1 MAEAQIHEKVLAL
14 MDRPRWARGG
24 ETALSPGRKSESP
37 RAGAKEGVRGGTM
50 GSPTSSDV
58 VAAPP
63 RGAVGRSVPRRDAA
77 EKLRGKAQFAGD
89 IVVPRMAH
97 GKVLRSPAAHA
108 RIVSINASGAERM
121 AGVVCVL
128 TAADLGDIDPYWGH
142 AIKDRPV
149 VAVDRVHFA
158 GEPVAAVAAED
169 EGTALAALEHI
180 HVEYEDLP
188 VVGTVDEALSED
200 APLLHEGPLRPGL
213 FHGLG
218 ELKPLDGNVCY
229 RYRIDRGEP
238 EAVFAHAEHI
248 VEGEYTFPAVYQ
260 YAMETHTV
268 VAQVEG
274 DEITLWA
281 SCQHPF
287 LVRAEIAALFQV
299 PIASVRIVVPY
310 LGGGFG
316 SKSYTKMEPLTVAL
330 ARKAG
335 RPVRIQN
342 RVAESMVTTRRHGMR
357 CRMRTAMSGEGR
369 LLGREVDCWFD
380 TGAYADNGPRVTA
393 TAGDAAPGPYRWEA
407 YRVDAAC
414 VYTNTAPS
422 GSYRAFG
429 ATHLQWIGELQL
441 DELARRAGLDPL
453 DVRRQSLCTPG
464 DELRAGGKPLDADL
478 VGDVEKVAEAIGWNG
493 ERRAGVGRGLS
504 VGLLA
509 AGAHPVSS
517 AVVRMEADGN
527 AVVLVGTTEVGQGAR
542 TVFAQIAAE
551 ELRLPPERVTVRGAD
566 TRFTPYD
573 RSTGASR
580 STTLAGMAVKRAAE
594 QVRAQLVEIAGDE
607 DVQSDAYPE
616 LFVRHFGL
624 AGGELIGRG
633 EVAPEGSG
641 SYAEGPVFWEV
652 CVGAAE
658 VAIDE
663 DTGRVRVLK
672 TATVADVGKAIN
684 PQLVERQD
692 EGGTLQGLGN
702 ALYEE
707 MVYEDGLLLNETL
720 LDYRVPGFEDLP
732 EEMHTIIVENGDG
745 PGPYGA
751 KGCGEGSL
759 AAVTAAVATAVADA
773 GVPVTELPLTPE
785 RVWRRIQDLK
795 KEGSW
800 PRYDAQQ

>member
-1 MAEAQIHEKVLAL
+1 MSRLEDVQV
-14 MDRPRWARGG
+14 
-24 ETALSPGRKSESP
+24 
-37 RAGAKEGVRGGTM
+37 GV
-50 GSPTSSDV
+50 
-58 VAAPP
+58 
-63 RGAVGRSVPRRDAA
+63 GAVGRSVPRRDAR

-89 IVVPRMAH
+89 IVVPRMLH
-97 GKVLRSPAAHA
+97 GKVLRSPLPHA
-108 RIVSINASGAERM
+108 RVTAIDASAAEAM
-121 AGVVCVL
+121 PGVVCVL
-128 TAADLGDIDPYWGH
+128 TAADLADLDPYWGH
-142 AIKDRPV
+142 AIRDRPV
-149 VAVDRVHFA
+149 VAIDRVRFA

-169 EGTALAALEHI
+169 EGTAAAALERI
-180 HVEYEDLP
+180 DVSY
-188 VVGTVDEALSED
+188 EALDVLGTIDQALRPD
-200 APLLHEGPLRPGL
+200 APVLHEEPLRPGL

-218 ELKPLDGNVCY
+218 ELAPADGNVCY
-229 RYRIDRGEP
+229 RYDLDRGEI
-238 EAVFAHAEHI
+238 EAVFAHADFV

-268 VAQVEG
+268 VAQVEEG
-274 DEITLWA
+274 EITLWA

-299 PIASVRIVVPY
+299 PISSVRIVVPY

-316 SKSYTKMEPLTVAL
+316 SKSYTKMEPITVAL

-342 RVAESMVTTRRHGMR
+342 RVSESMVTTRRHGMR
-357 CRMRTAMSGEGR
+357 CRMRTALNREGR
-369 LLGREVDCWFD
+369 LLGREVECWFD

-393 TAGDAAPGPYRWEA
+393 TAGDAAPGPYRWAA

-414 VYTNTAPS
+414 VYTNTAPA

-429 ATHLQWIGELQL
+429 ATHLQWIGELQI

-453 DVRRQSLCTPG
+453 EVRRTNLCTPG

-478 VGDVEKVAEAIGWNG
+478 VGDVERVAVAVGWG
-493 ERRAGVGRGLS
+493 TEKPAGTGRGLS

-517 AVVRMEADGN
+517 AIVRMEADGN

-580 STTLAGMAVKRAAE
+580 STTIAGLAVKRAAE
-594 QVRAQLVEIAGDE
+594 QVRAQLVEIAGSA
-607 DVQSDAYPE
+607 DVASDSYPE

-633 EVAPEGSG
+633 EVAPEGTG

-658 VAIDE
+658 VEIDE
-663 DTGRVRVLK
+663 ETGLVRVVK
-672 TATVADVGKAIN
+672 TATVADVGRALN
-684 PQLVERQD
+684 PLLVERQD

-702 ALYEE
+702 ALFEE
-707 MVYEDGLLLNETL
+707 LVYEDGLLLNDTL
-720 LDYRVPGFEDLP
+720 FDYRVPTFEDLP
-732 EEMHTIIVENGDG
+732 DEMHCIVVENGDG

-759 AAVTAAVATAVADA
+759 AAVTAAIATAVADA

-785 RVWRRIQDLK
+785 RVWRRIQELK
-795 KEGSW
+795 EEGTW
-800 PRYDAQQ
+800 PR

>member
-1 MAEAQIHEKVLAL
+1 
-14 MDRPRWARGG
+14 
-24 ETALSPGRKSESP
+24 
-37 RAGAKEGVRGGTM
+37 
-50 GSPTSSDV
+50 
-58 VAAPP
+58 
-63 RGAVGRSVPRRDAA
+63 
-77 EKLRGKAQFAGD
+77 
-89 IVVPRMAH
+89 
-97 GKVLRSPAAHA
+97 
-108 RIVSINASGAERM
+108 
-121 AGVVCVL
+121 
-128 TAADLGDIDPYWGH
+128 
-142 AIKDRPV
+142 
-149 VAVDRVHFA
+149 
-158 GEPVAAVAAED
+158 
-169 EGTALAALEHI
+169 
-180 HVEYEDLP
+180 
-188 VVGTVDEALSED
+188 
-200 APLLHEGPLRPGL
+200 
-213 FHGLG
+213 
-218 ELKPLDGNVCY
+218 
-229 RYRIDRGEP
+229 
-238 EAVFAHAEHI
+238 
-248 VEGEYTFPAVYQ
+248 
-260 YAMETHTV
+260 
-268 VAQVEG
+268 
-274 DEITLWA
+274 
-281 SCQHPF
+281 
-287 LVRAEIAALFQV
+287 
-299 PIASVRIVVPY
+299 
-310 LGGGFG
+310 
-316 SKSYTKMEPLTVAL
+316 
-330 ARKAG
+330 
-335 RPVRIQN
+335 
-342 RVAESMVTTRRHGMR
+342 
-357 CRMRTAMSGEGR
+357 
-369 LLGREVDCWFD
+369 
-380 TGAYADNGPRVTA
+380 
-393 TAGDAAPGPYRWEA
+393 
-407 YRVDAAC
+407 
-414 VYTNTAPS
+414 
-422 GSYRAFG
+422 
-429 ATHLQWIGELQL
+429 
-441 DELARRAGLDPL
+441 
-453 DVRRQSLCTPG
+453 
-464 DELRAGGKPLDADL
+464 
-478 VGDVEKVAEAIGWNG
+478 
-493 ERRAGVGRGLS
+493 
-504 VGLLA
+504 
-509 AGAHPVSS
+509 
-517 AVVRMEADGN
+517 
-527 AVVLVGTTEVGQGAR
+527 VVLVGTTEVGQGAR

>member
-1 MAEAQIHEKVLAL
+1 MTELV
-14 MDRPRWARGG
+14 D
-24 ETALSPGRKSESP
+24 
-37 RAGAKEGVRGGTM
+37 
-50 GSPTSSDV
+50 
-58 VAAPP
+58 APV
-63 RGAVGRSVPRRDAA
+63 RGAVGQSVARRDAG
-77 EKLRGKAQFAGD
+77 EKLRGQAQFAGD
-89 IVVPRMAH
+89 IVVPHMLH
-97 GKVLRSPAAHA
+97 GKVLRSPLAHA
-108 RIVSINASGAERM
+108 RIVSIDVSEAERM
-121 AGVVCVL
+121 AGVVCAL
-128 TAADLGDIDPYWGH
+128 TAADLDDIDPYWGH
-142 AIKDRPV
+142 AIRDRPV
-149 VAVDRVHFA
+149 VAIDRVRFA
-158 GEPVAAVAAED
+158 GEPVAAVAAE
-169 EGTALAALEHI
+169 EEATAVAALERI
-180 HVEYEDLP
+180 HVEYEELP
-188 VVGTVDEALSED
+188 VLGTIEQALAPD
-200 APLLHEGPLRPGL
+200 APQLNDGPLRPGL

-218 ELKPLDGNVCY
+218 ELKPTEGNVCY

-238 EAVFAHAEHI
+238 EAVFAHADHV
-248 VEGEYTFPAVYQ
+248 VEDEYIFPAVYQ

-268 VAQVEG
+268 VAHVER
-274 DEITLWA
+274 DEITLWT

-299 PIASVRIVVPY
+299 PIANVRIVVPY

-316 SKSYTKMEPLTVAL
+316 SKSYTKMEPITVAL

-357 CRMRTAMSGEGR
+357 CLMRTAMSAEGR
-369 LLGREVDCWFD
+369 LLGREVECWFD

-393 TAGDAAPGPYRWEA
+393 TAGDAASGPYRWEA

-414 VYTNTAPS
+414 VYTNTAPA

-429 ATHLQWIGELQL
+429 ATHLQWIGELQV
-441 DELARRAGLDPL
+441 DELARRAGLDRL
-453 DVRRQSLCTPG
+453 EVRRQNLCTPG
-464 DELRAGGKPLDADL
+464 EELRAGGKPLDADL
-478 VGDVEKVAEAIGWNG
+478 VGDVERVAAAIGWHD
-493 ERRAGVGRGLS
+493 ERKPGTGRGVS

-509 AGAHPVSS
+509 AGAHPVSN
-517 AVVRMEADGN
+517 AIVRMEADGN

-551 ELRLPPERVTVRGAD
+551 ELGLPPERVTVRGAD

-580 STTLAGMAVKRAAE
+580 STTIAGLAVKRAAE
-594 QVRAQLVEIAGDE
+594 QVRAQLVEIAGTE
-607 DVQSDAYPE
+607 NVESDSYPE

-658 VAIDE
+658 VAVDE
-663 DTGRVRVLK
+663 ATGRVRVLK
-672 TATVADVGKAIN
+672 TATVADVGRAIN

-702 ALYEE
+702 ALFEE
-707 MVYEDGLLLNETL
+707 LVYEDGLLLNETL
-720 LDYRVPGFEDLP
+720 LDYRVPSFEDLP
-732 EEMHTIIVENGDG
+732 DEMHTIIVENGDG

-773 GVPVTELPLTPE
+773 GVPVNELPLTPE
-785 RVWRRIQDLK
+785 RVWRRIRELK
-795 KEGSW
+795 EEGSW